1 MGLDKQPTEQGKKMS
16 ATTHSTARHKL
27 HVTMPTDTE
36 VRMERMFDA
45 PRQLVWDAFTKAEML
60 EKWWGLRS
68 TTTKVEKLEVR
79 VGGKY
84 RFLQT
89 DPTGTVHAFR
99 GEFTTVSPIDALG
112 YTFEYEPMAGHI
124 VQDDVT
130 FEDHGR
136 QTKIVAVMT
145 FTSKMDRD
153 GMVNSG
159 MEYGAAESY
168 DMLDEL
174 LAELGASVI

>member
-1 MGLDKQPTEQGKKMS
+1 
-16 ATTHSTARHKL
+16 
-27 HVTMPTDTE
+27 
-36 VRMERMFDA
+36 MERMFDE

-68 TTTKVEKLEVR
+68 TSTKVETLEVR

-84 RFLQT
+84 RFIQS
-89 DPTGTVHAFR
+89 DPSGAVHAFR
-99 GEFTTVSPIDALG
+99 GEFNNVSPIDALG

-124 VQDDVT
+124 VQDDIT
-130 FEDHGR
+130 FEDHGH
-136 QTKIVAVMT
+136 QTKIVVVAT
-145 FTSKMDRD
+145 FSSKMDRD

-174 LAELGASVI
+174 LAQLK